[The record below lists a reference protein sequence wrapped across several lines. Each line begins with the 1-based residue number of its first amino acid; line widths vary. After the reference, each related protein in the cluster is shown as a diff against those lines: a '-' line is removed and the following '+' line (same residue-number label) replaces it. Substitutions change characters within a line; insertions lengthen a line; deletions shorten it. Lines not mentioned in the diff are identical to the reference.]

1 MAMEPECI
9 VLDEPTAM
17 LDPEGRRHVLSL
29 VKALNK
35 EKNIT
40 ILMVT
45 HHMEEV
51 ILADRIIVMDR
62 GKIVMDG
69 KPKEIFSR
77 VDEMKTLGL
86 EVPYATELAWE
97 LKKEGV
103 NLSDTITTKE
113 ELVEELCQFV

>member
-1 MAMEPECI
+1 MEPECI

-51 ILADRIIVMDR
+51 ILADRIIVMDQ
-62 GKIVMDG
+62 GKIVMDENQ
-69 KPKEIFSR
+69 KRSFQ
-77 VDEMKTLGL
+77 
-86 EVPYATELAWE
+86 ELMR
-97 LKKEGV
+97 
-103 NLSDTITTKE
+103 
-113 ELVEELCQFV
+113 

>member
-17 LDPEGRRHVLSL
+17 LDPEGSRHVLSL

-35 EKNIT
+35 DNIT
-40 ILMVT
+40 TLMVT

-51 ILADRIIVMDR
+51 ILADRIIVMDQ

-77 VDEMKTLGL
+77 VDEMKTLGSGNS
-86 EVPYATELAWE
+86 VRNRTCMGT
-97 LKKEGV
+97 KKRR
-103 NLSDTITTKE
+103 
-113 ELVEELCQFV
+113 C